1 MIERNWMERQNER
14 KGVKMKETPHHPSVS
29 WRAVVSMV
37 EKERGRKKVTERKW
51 RERER
56 MREKERERKKPRNP

>member
-1 MIERNWMERQNER
+1 MRERVR
-14 KGVKMKETPHHPSVS
+14 KTEAIDHPSVS
-29 WRAVVSMV
+29 WRVVESMV